1 MLILWW
7 SSLRNRHVIRT
18 IRSIGDDATLTQ
30 SLSERFTVVA
40 FVESQ
45 TLWTTTAFTDLDA
58 VYRFQDFTLV
68 VPIGFAQSEIERMA
82 IGINHPVTFEAANTV
97 FS

>member
-1 MLILWW
+1 M
-7 SSLRNRHVIRT
+7 IRT
-18 IRSIGDDATLTQ
+18 IRSVGDDATLTQ
-30 SLSERFTVVA
+30 LLSERFTVVA

-68 VPIGFAQSEIERMA
+68 VPVGFAQSEIERMA
-82 IGINHPVTFEAANTV
+82 IGINHYVAFEAANTV